1 MNWEQIDIENKELFQ
16 EFLKGK
22 FKTSDLN
29 FTNILLWSKS
39 EEMKFLIEDET
50 LYIKGEYEGENYY
63 FPPIRKD
70 ENEEKLSESFKKISD
85 EGIKIVFIPEEYK
98 NILERRFDLEEKR
111 DSFDYI
117 YLQKDLAE
125 LKGRKFSSKKNKI
138 NKFKR
143 VYEYT
148 YEKISKN
155 NIDEIREFQRKWT
168 ESRKEDKIIVSETM
182 GIEYLLDNY
191 ESLDLRGGVIRVKNE
206 IVAYAFGEKLTD
218 DMGLIHI
225 EKGLAEYQ
233 GCYQMINMYLAKE
246 EFSDV
251 KFINREDDFGSLGLR
266 EAKMSYQPI
275 ELLKKYDMEG

>member
-98 NILERRFDLEEKR
+98 NILERKFDLEEKR

-143 VYEYT
+143 IYEYT

>member
-1 MNWEQIDIENKELFQ
+1 MNWEQIDIESKELFQ
-16 EFLKGK
+16 DFLKGK

-143 VYEYT
+143 IYEYT
-148 YEKISKN
+148 YEKISKD
-155 NIDEIREFQRKWT
+155 NINEIREFQRKWT
-168 ESRKEDKIIVSETM
+168 EFRKEDKIIVSETM

-191 ESLDLRGGVIRVKNE
+191 EILDLRGGLIKVEDE

>member
-1 MNWEQIDIENKELFQ
+1 MNWEQIDIESKELFQ
-16 EFLKGK
+16 DFLKGK

-70 ENEEKLSESFKKISD
+70 DNKEKLIEAFKKISD
-85 EGIKIVFIPEEYK
+85 EGIKVVFIPEEYK
-98 NILERRFDLEEKR
+98 NILENRFDLQEKR

-143 VYEYT
+143 IYEYT
-148 YEKISKN
+148 YEKISKD
-155 NIDEIREFQRKWT
+155 NINEIREFQRKWT
-168 ESRKEDKIIVSETM
+168 EFRKEDKIIVSETM

-191 ESLDLRGGVIRVKNE
+191 EILDLRGGLIKVEDE

>member
-143 VYEYT
+143 IYEYT